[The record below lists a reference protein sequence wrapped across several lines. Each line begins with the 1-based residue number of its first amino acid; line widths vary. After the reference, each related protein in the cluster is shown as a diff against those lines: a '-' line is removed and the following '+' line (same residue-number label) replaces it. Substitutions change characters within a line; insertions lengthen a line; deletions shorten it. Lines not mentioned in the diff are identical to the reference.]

1 MGHMGD
7 ERKLGTR
14 PRARRTGLRGSAV
27 LWGLLAALLLWC
39 QLAFVR
45 QLRQTGEFYREGRVT
60 YHQTWLWR
68 PGLRPTEQLGAF
80 LDRVREVVPAGSL
93 ALFSSHPTSERQDF
107 ARYMWAA
114 YLLPEHDLV
123 SAARTPA
130 AARAAAEYWIAYRTT
145 EDHPTLTPL
154 WQHRDGVVY
163 RIEP

>member
-1 MGHMGD
+1 MGD
-7 ERKLGTR
+7 KSKPDTR
-14 PRARRTGLRGSAV
+14 PPARRTRLRASAV

-45 QLRQTGEFYREGRVT
+45 QLRQTGELYREGRVT

-80 LDRVREVVPAGSL
+80 LDRVRDVAPAGSH

-114 YLLPEHDLV
+114 YLLPELDLV
-123 SAARTPA
+123 AASRAPPAARGPA
-130 AARAAAEYWIAYRTT
+130 DYWIAYRTT
-145 EDHPTLTPL
+145 EDHPALTPV

-163 RIEP
+163 RIER